1 MISFPQTMPTDAM
14 MLVVDR
20 LRGKKPD
27 VGNKE
32 FCNALWNIVGYAADQ
47 VVPDDKQIFQE
58 TEVSLEDFAAILEQ
72 AIPQG
77 DFHGNPITI
86 GIIPWAIVLKT
97 ALKLLISVFL

>member
-1 MISFPQTMPTDAM
+1 MISYPKSMPTDAM
-14 MLVVDR
+14 MLLVDKI
-20 LRGKKPD
+20 RGKQD

-32 FCNALWNIVGYAADQ
+32 FSNALWNLVGYAADQ
-47 VVPDDKQIFQE
+47 VIPDDKQIFQDS
-58 TEVSLEDFAAILEQ
+58 EVSLEDFAAILEQ

>member
-1 MISFPQTMPTDAM
+1 MINFPNSMPTDAM
-14 MLVVDR
+14 MLVVDKV
-20 LRGKKPD
+20 RGKKD

-32 FCNALWNIVGYAADQ
+32 FSNALWNIVGYAADQ
-47 VVPDDKQIFQE
+47 VIPDDKQIFQE

-86 GIIPWAIVLKT
+86 GIVPWAIVLKT

>member
-1 MISFPQTMPTDAM
+1 MISYPKSMPTDAM
-14 MLVVDR
+14 MLLVDKI
-20 LRGKKPD
+20 RGKQD

-32 FCNALWNIVGYAADQ
+32 FSNALWNLVGYAADQ
-47 VVPDDKQIFQE
+47 VIPDDKQIFQDS
-58 TEVSLEDFAAILEQ
+58 EVSLEDFAAILEQ

-86 GIIPWAIVLKT
+86 GIIPWAVVLKT

>member
-1 MISFPQTMPTDAM
+1 MINFPSSMPTDAM
-14 MLVVDR
+14 MLVVDKV
-20 LRGKKPD
+20 RGKKD

-32 FCNALWNIVGYAADQ
+32 FSNALWNIVGYAADQ
-47 VVPDDKQIFQE
+47 VIPDDKQIFQNA
-58 TEVSLEDFAAILEQ
+58 EVSLEDFAAILEQ

>member
-1 MISFPQTMPTDAM
+1 MIDFPQTMPTDAM
-14 MLVVDR
+14 MLVVDKV
-20 LRGKKPD
+20 RGKKD

-32 FCNALWNIVGYAADQ
+32 FSNALWNIVGYAADQ
-47 VVPDDKQIFQE
+47 VIPDDKQIFQDK
-58 TEVSLEDFAAILEQ
+58 EVSLEDFAAILEQ

-97 ALKLLISVFL
+97 ALKFFISVFL

>member
-1 MISFPQTMPTDAM
+1 MISYPKSMPTDAM
-14 MLVVDR
+14 MLLVDKI
-20 LRGKKPD
+20 RGKQD

-32 FCNALWNIVGYAADQ
+32 FSNALWNLVGYAADQ
-47 VVPDDKQIFQE
+47 VIPDDKQIFQDA
-58 TEVSLEDFAAILEQ
+58 EVSLEDFAAILEQ

>member
-1 MISFPQTMPTDAM
+1 MIDFPQTMPTYAM
-14 MLVVDR
+14 MLVVYKV
-20 LRGKKPD
+20 RGKKD
-27 VGNKE
+27 LGNKE
-32 FCNALWNIVGYAADQ
+32 FSNALWNIVGYAADQ
-47 VVPDDKQIFQE
+47 VIPDDKQIFQDK
-58 TEVSLEDFAAILEQ
+58 EVSLEDFAAILEQ

>member
-58 TEVSLEDFAAILEQ
+58 TEVSLEDFATILEQ

-77 DFHGNPITI
+77 EFHGNPITI

>member
-1 MISFPQTMPTDAM
+1 MISFPQTMPTDSM
-14 MLVVDR
+14 MLVVDKV
-20 LRGKKPD
+20 RGKKD

-32 FCNALWNIVGYAADQ
+32 FSNALWNIVGYAADQ
-47 VVPDDKQIFQE
+47 VIPDDKQIFQNA
-58 TEVSLEDFAAILEQ
+58 EVSLEDFAAILEQ

-77 DFHGNPITI
+77 DFHGNPITV

>member
-1 MISFPQTMPTDAM
+1 MINFPNSMPTDAM
-14 MLVVDR
+14 MLVVDKV
-20 LRGKKPD
+20 RGKKD

-32 FCNALWNIVGYAADQ
+32 FSNALWNIVGYAADQ
-47 VVPDDKQIFQE
+47 VIPDDKQIFQNA
-58 TEVSLEDFAAILEQ
+58 EVSLADFAAILEQ

>member
-1 MISFPQTMPTDAM
+1 MIDFPDSMPTDAM
-14 MLVVDR
+14 MLIVDKI
-20 LRGKKPD
+20 RGKKD

-32 FCNALWNIVGYAADQ
+32 FSNALWNIVGYAADQ
-47 VVPDDKQIFQE
+47 VIPDDKQIFQDA
-58 TEVSLEDFAAILEQ
+58 EVSLEDFATILEQ

-77 DFHGNPITI
+77 EFHGNPITI

>member
-1 MISFPQTMPTDAM
+1 MIDFPQTMPAEAM
-14 MLVVDR
+14 MLVVDKI
-20 LRGKKPD
+20 RGKKD

-32 FCNALWNIVGYAADQ
+32 FSNALWNIVGYAADQ
-47 VVPDDKQIFQE
+47 VIPDDKQIFQDA
-58 TEVSLEDFAAILEQ
+58 EVSLEDFATILEQ

-77 DFHGNPITI
+77 EFHGNPITI

>member
-14 MLVVDR
+14 MLVVDKV
-20 LRGKKPD
+20 RGKKD

-32 FCNALWNIVGYAADQ
+32 FSNALWNIVGYAADQ
-47 VVPDDKQIFQE
+47 VIPDDKQIFQNA
-58 TEVSLEDFAAILEQ
+58 EVSLEDFAAILEQ

-77 DFHGNPITI
+77 DFHGNPITV

>member
-1 MISFPQTMPTDAM
+1 MISFPNSMPTDAM
-14 MLVVDR
+14 MLVVDKV
-20 LRGKKPD
+20 RGKKD

-32 FCNALWNIVGYAADQ
+32 FSNALWNIVGYAADQ
-47 VVPDDKQIFQE
+47 VIPDDKQIFQNA
-58 TEVSLEDFAAILEQ
+58 EVSLEDFAAILEQ

-77 DFHGNPITI
+77 DFHGNPITV

>member
-1 MISFPQTMPTDAM
+1 MIDFPDSMPTDAM
-14 MLVVDR
+14 MLIVDKI
-20 LRGKKPD
+20 RGKKD

-32 FCNALWNIVGYAADQ
+32 FSNALWNIVGYAADQ
-47 VVPDDKQIFQE
+47 VIPDDRQIFQDK
-58 TEVSLEDFAAILEQ
+58 EVSLDDFATILEQ

-86 GIIPWAIVLKT
+86 GIVPWSIILRT

>member
-1 MISFPQTMPTDAM
+1 MINFPNSMPTDAM
-14 MLVVDR
+14 MLVVDKV
-20 LRGKKPD
+20 RGKKD

-32 FCNALWNIVGYAADQ
+32 FSNALWNNVGYAADQ
-47 VVPDDKQIFQE
+47 VIPDDKQIFQNA
-58 TEVSLEDFAAILEQ
+58 EVSLEDFAAILEQ

>member
-1 MISFPQTMPTDAM
+1 MISFPNSMPTDAM
-14 MLVVDR
+14 MLVVDKV
-20 LRGKKPD
+20 RGKKD

-32 FCNALWNIVGYAADQ
+32 FSNALWNIVGYAADQ
-47 VVPDDKQIFQE
+47 VIPDDKQIFQNA
-58 TEVSLEDFAAILEQ
+58 EVSLEDFAAILEQ

>member
-1 MISFPQTMPTDAM
+1 MIDFPQTMPTDAM
-14 MLVVDR
+14 MLVVDKV
-20 LRGKKPD
+20 RGKKD

-32 FCNALWNIVGYAADQ
+32 FSNALWNIVGYAADQ
-47 VVPDDKQIFQE
+47 VIPDDKLIFQQS
-58 TEVSLEDFAAILEQ
+58 EVSLEDFAAILEQ

-86 GIIPWAIVLKT
+86 GIVPWAIVLKT